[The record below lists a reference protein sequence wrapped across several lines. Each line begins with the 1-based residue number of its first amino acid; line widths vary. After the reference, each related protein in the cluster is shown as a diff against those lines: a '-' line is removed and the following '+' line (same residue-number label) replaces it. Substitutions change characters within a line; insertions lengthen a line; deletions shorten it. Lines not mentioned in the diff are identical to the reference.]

1 MGVMHLSPYTQGC
14 GKEAAGVTAVTDTAG
29 LGRPGRGSL
38 GKAGAART
46 EAGGTALTLQLCHQ
60 LTLQPLHKSALFLH
74 ITISYPQIG

>member
-1 MGVMHLSPYTQGC
+1 MGVTYLSPYTQGC

-29 LGRPGRGSL
+29 LGRPGRGSA

-60 LTLQPLHKSALFLH
+60 LTLQPLHKCFLMLDRK
-74 ITISYPQIG
+74 SVV